1 MAQPFAPPPPHDP
14 YPAREG
20 FHSPYTFL
28 NYGPQYEFSTRLAV
42 YDTKT
47 GKLRGVV
54 TDPLEFTYH
63 ASRGA
68 VPTLE
73 VKWTDAEPS
82 HRLLDDWCYVAL
94 QYRVSYHK
102 GGVLD
107 TTGGNVWH
115 EYRDSRFYLQE
126 SSGDRTDPTGA
137 HTSTFTGVMKLLDG
151 SRVWNGH
158 SDANPSP
165 DKNAPEDD
173 GTKRRFNNRTA
184 GDIVT
189 ILFNEA
195 KKRGEVPALK
205 LGFNSD
211 VDSFGIKWDEKITR
225 EYEKS
230 TDLMTLVYDLY
241 KSGVVDVWTD
251 HEYIHMSNVGSW
263 EHFYNNDFYRTYI
276 RDGMVPNAP
285 QKTSYVGN
293 YDRVLVQ
300 GEKGLYLEKTS
311 GEIKSPYGS
320 RSNVVAVGGLR
331 DLKTADIVA
340 QKELIVGDHTAT
352 TWTRE
357 YTYVNDSLTPEIPLR
372 NFSPG
377 DIIFMD
383 TGHGAK
389 DKVRVQD
396 VSLRFNNDGTYD
408 ITVTAGDLRDE
419 LLVSIAEVA
428 KGLTENSKVA
438 TTGKPKPQ
446 MDIDTH
452 KWDSKG
458 HKLPG
463 GMTANDFKGIHADTS
478 SGGNSFNLNPTT
490 GAASIAGELRSG
502 NYSQLGTDPARAGLR
517 GDDADTKYPQLPFV
531 EITDEPDPLFTDKRT
546 TPPTPID
553 GIVQVKFHTKYD
565 WDTSFSSARLATRAI
580 DRQDSDK
587 DVPGDLYI
595 QSGVRPRGNYGTVHV
610 SEDHSELAWGSCD
623 NGIAGKEFDYGNY
636 PLQSGTGPNST
647 FVRAKK
653 DKVNIKAPSAVTLG
667 STDGDRDSN
676 KPQVVVTK
684 QDITLNPFDLYG
696 RTNSATKLYLSFG
709 MASLEAPDASIKTSG
724 STSVSAD
731 KYFNHGI
738 KSTTSSYSNVV
749 RNSKGQIFYTSS
761 LSKYKLDQQELDVN
775 SAVDAVLELTPK
787 TWVDK
792 QGKADNPED
801 TSREVG
807 YVAEDVAAVSA
818 AHGDVLEPV
827 LTYDEAGDL
836 NGIDYSRLPDP
847 YTVAMFKHMAARIA
861 ELEAQVEQKG

>member
-1 MAQPFAPPPPHDP
+1 MAQPFTPPPPHDP
-14 YPAREG
+14 YPALDH
-20 FHSPYTFL
+20 FNSPYTFL
-28 NYGPQYEFSTRLAV
+28 NYGPQYEFATRLAV
-42 YDTKT
+42 YDIKT

-54 TDPLEFTYH
+54 DDPLEFTFH
-63 ASRGA
+63 VSRGA

-73 VKWTDAEPS
+73 VKWTYAKES
-82 HRLLDDWCYVAL
+82 HRLLGSPCYVAL
-94 QYRVSYHK
+94 QYRVSYNK
-102 GGVLD
+102 KGVLE
-107 TTGGNVWH
+107 TTGSSIWH

-126 SSGDRTDPTGA
+126 TSWDRTDPTMSR
-137 HTSTFTGVMKLLDG
+137 TSTFAGVMKLLDG
-151 SRVWNGH
+151 SRVWNGN
-158 SDANPSP
+158 SDAAPST

-184 GDIVT
+184 GDIVHT
-189 ILFNEA
+189 LFNEA
-195 KKRGEVPALK
+195 KKREEVPALK
-205 LGFNSD
+205 LGFTPD
-211 VDSFGIKWDEKITR
+211 VDSFGNKWDEKITR

-241 KSGVVDVWTD
+241 KSGIADVWTD

-263 EHFYNNDFYRTYI
+263 EHFYNNDFYRTYV

-285 QKTSYVGN
+285 QKTSWVGN

-300 GEKGLYLEKTS
+300 GEKGLYLEKAS
-311 GEIKSPYGS
+311 GEIKNPYGS

-331 DLKTADIVA
+331 DLMTADIVA
-340 QKELIVGDHTAT
+340 IKELEVGDHTAT

-357 YTYVNDSLTPEIPLR
+357 YTYVDDGLTPELPLR
-372 NFSPG
+372 NFTHG

-383 TGHGAK
+383 TEHGTK
-389 DKVRVQD
+389 EKVRVQD
-396 VSLRFNNDGTYD
+396 FSLRFNNDSTYD

-419 LLVSIAEVA
+419 WLVELAESVN
-428 KGLTENSKVA
+428 GLTENSKVA

-478 SGGNSFNLNPTT
+478 SGGNSFGLNPNT
-490 GAASIAGELRSG
+490 GAAHIAGELRSG
-502 NYSQLGTDPARAGLR
+502 NYSQLGTDPGRASLR
-517 GDDADTKYPQLPFV
+517 GDNADTKYPQLPFV
-531 EITDEPDPLFTDKRT
+531 EITDEPDPLYTDKRT

-553 GIVQVKFHTKYD
+553 GIVQVKFHTKYN

-587 DVPGDLYI
+587 DVPGDLFI

-610 SEDHSELAWGSCD
+610 SEDRSELAWGSCD
-623 NGIAGKEFDYGNY
+623 NGIEGKEFDYGNY

-667 STDGDRDSN
+667 STDGDLDTN

-696 RTNSATKLYLSFG
+696 RNNSATKLYLSFG

-724 STSVSAD
+724 STSISAD

-775 SAVDAVLELTPK
+775 SAIDAVLDLTPK

-792 QGKADNPED
+792 QGREDNPED

-807 YVAEDVAAVSA
+807 YVAEDVAEVSA

-827 LTYDEAGDL
+827 LTYDEDGKL

-861 ELEAQVEQKG
+861 ELEKQVEQKG

>member
-28 NYGPQYEFSTRLAV
+28 NYGPQYAFSTRLAV
-42 YDTKT
+42 YDIKT

-54 TDPLEFTYH
+54 DDPLEFTFH

-73 VKWTDAEPS
+73 VKWTYAKES
-82 HRLLDDWCYVAL
+82 HRLLGQPCYVAL

-102 GGVLD
+102 DGVLD
-107 TTGGNVWH
+107 TTGAVVWH

-126 SSGDRTDPTGA
+126 TSWDRTDPTMSR
-137 HTSTFTGVMKLLDG
+137 TSTFAGVMKLLDG
-151 SRVWNGH
+151 SRVWNGS
-158 SDANPSP
+158 SDTAPSSD
-165 DKNAPEDD
+165 DKKPEDD

-184 GDIVT
+184 GDIVHT
-189 ILFNEA
+189 LFNEA

-205 LGFNSD
+205 LGFTPD
-211 VDSFGIKWDEKITR
+211 VDSFGNKWDEKITR

-241 KSGVVDVWTD
+241 KSGIADVWTD
-251 HEYIHMSNVGSW
+251 HEYVHMSNVGSW
-263 EHFYNNDFYRTYI
+263 EHYYNNDFYRTYI

-285 QKTSYVGN
+285 QKTSWVGN

-300 GEKGLYLEKTS
+300 GEKGLYLEKAS
-311 GEIKSPYGS
+311 GEIKNPYGS

-331 DLKTADIVA
+331 DLMTADIVA
-340 QKELIVGDHTAT
+340 IKELEVGDHTAT

-357 YTYVNDSLTPEIPLR
+357 YTYVDDGLTPELPLR
-372 NFSPG
+372 NFTHG

-383 TGHGAK
+383 TEHGTK
-389 DKVRVQD
+389 EKVRVQD
-396 VSLRFNNDGTYD
+396 FSLRFNNNGTYG

-419 LLVSIAEVA
+419 WLVELAESVN
-428 KGLTENSKVA
+428 GLTENSKVA

-478 SGGNSFNLNPTT
+478 SGGNSFHLNPTT

-502 NYSQLGTDPARAGLR
+502 NYSQLDTDPSRAALR
-517 GDDADTKYPQLPFV
+517 GESDDTKYPQLPFI
-531 EITDEPDPLFTDKRT
+531 EITDEPDPLYTDKRT

-553 GIVQVKFHTKYD
+553 GIVQMKFNTKYD
-565 WDTSFSSARLATRAI
+565 WDKSFSSARLATRAI

-623 NGIAGKEFDYGNY
+623 NGIEGKEFDYGNY
-636 PLQSGTGPNST
+636 PLQAGGGPNSSS
-647 FVRAKK
+647 VRAAK
-653 DKVNIKAPSAVTLG
+653 DQVNIRAQGKVTIG
-667 STDGDRDSN
+667 STDGNRDSN
-676 KPQVVVTK
+676 KPQVLVTK
-684 QDITLNPFDLYG
+684 QDITLNPFDMYG
-696 RTNSATKLYLSFG
+696 RSNSATKMYLSFG

-749 RNSKGQIFYTSS
+749 RNSKGQLFYTSS

-775 SAVDAVLELTPK
+775 SAIDAVLDLTPK

-792 QGKADNPED
+792 QAQEDNPED

-818 AHGDVLEPV
+818 AHDDVLEPV
-827 LTYDEAGDL
+827 LTYDDDGKL

-861 ELEAQVEQKG
+861 ELEAQVEQKD